1 MRTGQV
7 PEDHEPAA
15 HPCGDHPPA
24 GRPSDGHPPT
34 DHRRLGRELKL
45 FATDPLA
52 GAGLPLWLP
61 DGAVVRAEL
70 ERLAAEEAI
79 RGGSQPVYTP
89 VLAKRALFERS
100 GHWVK
105 FADDMFPPMRVGDGA
120 GRAGEKDE
128 AGEELVL
135 RPANCPH
142 HVLVYASEQRSYRDL
157 PVRLAELGSMFRSEL
172 SGVLGGLA
180 RVRQIN
186 LDDTH
191 VFCAPEQVRDEIV
204 RGLDAVRRCYRLLG
218 IDVTRYRLSR
228 RGSGDGYLGS
238 EELWADAERQLV
250 AALGELG
257 LDYED
262 APGEAAFYGPKID
275 VQVTDPAG
283 REESLSTVQLDFN
296 QPERFDAYY
305 VGPDGARHR
314 PVMIHRGVLSS
325 MERMVA
331 HLIER
336 YDGAFP
342 PWLAPVQVL
351 VLPVGDA
358 HAAQARCVADQLRA
372 AGLRAACDP
381 ADATLGARI
390 RRSRAR
396 RIPYV
401 AVIGDREAHA
411 GGSSAT
417 SRVALRLRDGRQLA
431 DLPVAHLIAEVSGQV
446 TARSTDLGFH
456 E

>member
-1 MRTGQV
+1 MRTDQA
-7 PEDHEPAA
+7 PENPA
-15 HPCGDHPPA
+15 PA
-24 GRPSDGHPPT
+24 

-45 FATDPLA
+45 FITDPA
-52 GAGLPLWLP
+52 VGAGLPLWLP
-61 DGAVVRAEL
+61 DGAVIRAEL

-100 GHWVK
+100 GHWAK
-105 FADDMFPPMRVGDGA
+105 FADDMFPPMRVGDGD
-120 GRAGEKDE
+120 GG

-228 RGSGDGYLGS
+228 RGGGDGYLGS
-238 EELWADAERQLV
+238 EELWADAERQLA
-250 AALGELG
+250 AALGELD

-275 VQVTDPAG
+275 VQVTDAAG

-296 QPERFDAYY
+296 QPERFDACY
-305 VGPDGARHR
+305 VGSDGARHR

-351 VLPVGDA
+351 VLPVA
-358 HAAQARCVADQLRA
+358 EQHAALAGQVADRLRA
-372 AGLRAACDP
+372 TALRAECDP
-381 ADATLGARI
+381 AGATLGARI
-390 RRSRAR
+390 HRARAR

-411 GGSSAT
+411 TASDAT
-417 SRVALRLRDGRQLA
+417 GQVALRLRDGRQLP
-431 DLPVAHLIAEVSGQV
+431 DLPVERLVAGVSCQA
-446 TARSTDLGFH
+446 TARSADLGFH